1 MQEPNTGG
9 RQSGNKRQRTD
20 SDNED
25 NRAERSNLESEIG
38 DIQEKIKSV
47 ECELGD
53 LKRRA
58 TATEKRVERNESH
71 SRQKNIRFYRIDKEK
86 AMKETN
92 GIRGTFEHILIDGLK
107 IEKGRAKSILNF
119 VDKMHWTTDKALIV
133 GFCKRSDIAQIKAAR
148 KNLKDYKIYGQSI
161 SMEDDLTREDQ
172 EIKKKCIT
180 KLKAMKGQPQKYKD
194 PKIFAFNK
202 IVCDGTIKVY
212 DQW

>member
-1 MQEPNTGG
+1 MQEPNTGS
-9 RQSGNKRQRTD
+9 RPSGNKRQRTD
-20 SDNED
+20 TDEYS
-25 NRAERSNLESEIG
+25 RGERSNLEFEIG
-38 DIQEKIKSV
+38 DIYEKFKSV
-47 ECELGD
+47 EYELGD
-53 LKRRA
+53 LKRRV

-86 AMKETN
+86 ASKETN
-92 GIRGTFEHILIDGLK
+92 GIRGTLEHILIDGLK

-172 EIKKKCIT
+172 EVKKKCIT
-180 KLKAMKGQPQKYKD
+180 KLKAMK
-194 PKIFAFNK
+194 
-202 IVCDGTIKVY
+202 
-212 DQW
+212 